1 MQTIS
6 LTIIKKSGG
15 AISRVLSCAVI
26 CLARPSPDGS
36 SGLPGA
42 RRAAVS
48 LPFYLASDG
57 ACICPAHYWP
67 GGSLL
72 HCLFTLTGVN
82 DAGGRSLLR
91 FPVGF
96 PSRTLSGILPCE
108 ARTFLVIFKKC
119 RDRIPRRR
127 SVFHCSGFD
136 RFLQVFYG
144 ARQTS
149 RQAAIPLLPR
159 ASHSC
164 QTSRQAAS
172 PLLPRAGRS

>member
-48 LPFYLASDG
+48 LRFSLASDG

-72 HCLFTLTGVN
+72 HCLFTLTCRRRQAVLFCCAFPWVTP
-82 DAGGRSLLR
+82 AGRYPASCPVKPGLSSSEAFRLLR
-91 FPVGF
+91 RGRM
-96 PSRTLSGILPCE
+96 SRSPDCFYSLKIPPPMNSRMIEFAGTLSAGIE
-108 ARTFLVIFKKC
+108 IT
-119 RDRIPRRR
+119 
-127 SVFHCSGFD
+127 
-136 RFLQVFYG
+136 
-144 ARQTS
+144 
-149 RQAAIPLLPR
+149 
-159 ASHSC
+159 
-164 QTSRQAAS
+164 
-172 PLLPRAGRS
+172 